1 MKRAFLNVFLFLF
14 APVTRQ
20 SIEMLLCREPCDD
33 DEDTGNHDLGYG
45 VDQSSDC
52 GPPVLVFD
60 AAVTCYEG
68 EHLLLMIMSITVLV
82 VMVLALPAILLF
94 VVRRTRV
101 MRAASLGLRGSA
113 VDRWWTA
120 GDKDNSGVAARGHA
134 PLLPIIDACRAQP
147 FYASLSAF
155 ADARPPTNR
164 QGRWT
169 PPRSR
174 SS

>member
-20 SIEMLLCREPCDD
+20 SIECCSAVNRATTTRSPGTMTW
-33 DEDTGNHDLGYG
+33 DTVSTRAQI
-45 VDQSSDC
+45 VD
-52 GPPVLVFD
+52 PPVLVFD

-101 MRAASLGLRGSA
+101 MRAASWASGQRGGPL
-113 VDRWWTA
+113 VDCW
-120 GDKDNSGVAARGHA
+120 
-134 PLLPIIDACRAQP
+134 
-147 FYASLSAF
+147 
-155 ADARPPTNR
+155 
-164 QGRWT
+164 
-169 PPRSR
+169 
-174 SS
+174 